1 MRLVRSLFVCLLLA
15 AFPGYAAEPVALAL
29 DLESVVPATDGDLV
43 VPAIDLDPGAGGADV
58 SFAETV
64 RYHQR
69 GQNIRGLC
77 RAGFDVIGCTDFP
90 AERIECTCERRGD
103 HWVLKA
109 HAKINAE
116 IHLADRRS
124 YNKVLAHERMHLVD
138 LETELRAHLGSLVAQ
153 RFESAPG
160 CEELARVI
168 SAPSYVRAVMNRL
181 RRASNEKYHCQ
192 RHGSPVEAPEK
203 PLVLA
208 RAQQP

>member
-1 MRLVRSLFVCLLLA
+1 MRLVRSLFVCLLCA
-15 AFPGYAAEPVALAL
+15 SMSGYAAEPVALAL
-29 DLESVVPATDGDLV
+29 DVESVVPATDATVV
-43 VPAIDLDPGAGGADV
+43 VPAVELEPPAGGSDV
-58 SFAETV
+58 LFAESV

-69 GQNIRGLC
+69 GQDIRSLC

-90 AERIECTCERRGD
+90 AERIDCTCERRGD
-103 HWVLKA
+103 HWALEA
-109 HAKINAE
+109 HATISAE

-138 LETELRAHLGSLVAQ
+138 LEAELRAHLGGLVAQ

-181 RRASNEKYHCQ
+181 RMASNEKYRCQ
-192 RHGSPVEAPEK
+192 RHGSPIQAPEK

-208 RAQQP
+208 RAQEP

>member
-1 MRLVRSLFVCLLLA
+1 MRLVRSLFVCLLFA
-15 AFPGYAAEPVALAL
+15 ALPVYAAEPVALAL
-29 DLESVVPATDGDLV
+29 DVESGAPSTDGDAVVPAVELGPV
-43 VPAIDLDPGAGGADV
+43 AGGAYV
-58 SFAETV
+58 SFAESIH
-64 RYHQR
+64 YHHR
-69 GQNIRGLC
+69 GQDIRGLC

-90 AERIECTCERRGD
+90 AEKIECTCERRGD
-103 HWVLKA
+103 HWVLEA

-181 RRASNEKYHCQ
+181 RVASNAKYRCQ

-208 RAQQP
+208 QAQRP